1 MKHKVLILTLFMCF
15 AAYAGFAGPR
25 QEPPNPPDNIENMSI
40 QSLRIPEVHIDK
52 VYIENMQSE
61 GQNQPNPVEPSPR
74 GEVSGGGTRIE
85 PAQTRA
91 SHLPVTWEIVSL
103 IRNSGT
109 NNFGDFDFYLSRSFT
124 MKIDELAKNP
134 EFDVNNRS
142 LLIGGQNSPERTV
155 QFDTGLRGKYIDF
168 SETSGE
174 FVILFQVSSE
184 KVSNEN
190 FQLNFK
196 RNEQRDCFN
205 LVSVFVYGKDYSI
218 RVDGELPRLEIS
230 GTDSRST
237 EIRAVPAAAGDQ
249 GGAAPSGSNYSAVQ
263 IHQEQYAGNT
273 YWGRPSREI
282 MGTGSVTKE
291 GVIQYIRSKNSN
303 PALSSRDIGRL
314 IDIYFDEAGFENINR
329 DIAIA
334 QMLQATNFLSNQR
347 TANCNYGGLSPTSVW
362 NGRFRDMT
370 TGVMAHI
377 QHLKGYASTSRPRGQ
392 LVDPRYQIIVDL
404 GFRGSVKTFDQ
415 LYRRWSENPNYRNEI
430 ETILNGLYRFSGY

>member
-15 AAYAGFAGPR
+15 AASTVFAGGERDTTPIIVY
-25 QEPPNPPDNIENMSI
+25 PDNNDRNIENV
-40 QSLRIPEVHIDK
+40 RIEN

-61 GQNQPNPVEPSPR
+61 GQNQPNPR

-85 PAQTRA
+85 PAQARA
-91 SHLPVTWEIVSL
+91 GHLPVTWEIVSL

-174 FVILFQVSSE
+174 FVILFQVSP
-184 KVSNEN
+184 EN

-205 LVSVFVYGKDYSI
+205 LVSVSVYGKDYSI

-237 EIRAVPAAAGDQ
+237 EIRAVPAAADQ

-347 TANCNYGGLSPTSVW
+347 TANYNYGGLSPTSVW

-392 LVDPRYQIIVDL
+392 LVDPRYQVLVDL
-404 GFRGSVKTFDQ
+404 GYRGSVKTFDQ